1 MKLDIEGL
9 TVEYGQ
15 VAAVHGLNL
24 TVGHGELVALV
35 GPSGCGKTTT
45 LGFITGFIRGEGRP
59 GPVRRGRRHRAWS
72 PQRRGIGYV
81 FQDYA
86 IYPHMTVR
94 ENIRFPLDAAKMD
107 RKQAERDVD
116 EIAGLMGVGGSW
128 PGGRTSSRAA
138 SGSASPWLGRSSRSR
153 SSCCS
158 TSRCRTSMPTSAS
171 RSGRRSGGSSW
182 TSR

>member
-1 MKLDIEGL
+1 GGAATVSPGGSSRPAASWPCCQCCRSSRSCNVASSVSAGSAEPYEVELAMKLDIEGL

-15 VAAVHGLNL
+15 VAAVRGLNL

-45 LGFITGFIRGEGRP
+45 LGFITGFIRPKSGR
-59 GPVRRGRRHRAWS
+59 VRFDGLDVTDLP

-94 ENIRFPLDAAKMD
+94 ENIRFRLDAAKVD
-107 RKQAERDVD
+107 REKAEHDVD
-116 EIAGLMGVGGSW
+116 EIAGRMGGG
-128 PGGRTSSRAA
+128 
-138 SGSASPWLGRSSRSR
+138 
-153 SSCCS
+153 
-158 TSRCRTSMPTSAS
+158 
-171 RSGRRSGGSSW
+171 
-182 TSR
+182 